1 MQKETDAHADA
12 SAPQVFAVHI
22 ANASTSQVSVS
33 AHNSTSLNASSS
45 ALAEGWIENMEDF
58 ENANISNANVSAPQP
73 EPSVQNPDVLIPEVS
88 SLEAAESHPVP
99 LVVASL
105 EPVPTAEPKPV
116 VTRLSEAEY
125 TAELNRLYYNK
136 PIFDSFPALSPT
148 YTREQVVILP
158 ESDA

>member
-22 ANASTSQVSVS
+22 ANASTPQVSVS

-58 ENANISNANVSAPQP
+58 ENVNISSANFSVP